1 MKRFTVIAAL
11 VAAFI
16 CSVLVSRVAL
26 ADGKMMIYPYKWRS
40 RPQSA
45 CQPLIN
51 IKVNNRD
58 WNLGHVINKPE
69 ICPEL
74 PRNWIA
80 RPAPETSETDL
91 VEIPPVPQI
100 VQNHFIDNFDILSG
114 TFKESSQRA
123 IIAWNGYEDDRGEE
137 TLILTTNEKSRV
149 GEDIP
154 MLSVMPLPGE
164 PIDIQVVDPNIFLK
178 TRKLLY
184 SKLPPSEAATYS
196 YYEYQRV
203 ISPHNI
209 FVLKLDN
216 LDSFKKEVTAYVAAK
231 YNYQAAAL
239 IDQNT
244 EKIIKAYF
252 DRGFR
257 YFAFDLTEVREN
269 SSDKAAIIYRFKSKF
284 VYFPLQISGVGGT
297 DSRTYVDL
305 IIMTPGMIQNTG
317 VVKIGKDRNDA
328 AVIGNQSVPFTMK
341 EVAGLN
347 PELAKVFK
355 SQNNVCV
362 RGVFFDGKLNGY
374 DGDFTAKNFD

>member
-1 MKRFTVIAAL
+1 MKRFVVISTL

-154 MLSVMPLPGE
+154 MLSVMPLPGR

-184 SKLPPSEAATYS
+184 SKLPPSEVVPIS
-196 YYEYQRV
+196 YYEYQRI

-216 LDSFKKEVTAYVAAK
+216 IDDFKREVTAYVAK
-231 YNYQAAAL
+231 TYNNEAAAL
-239 IDQNT
+239 IDAKT
-244 EKIIKAYF
+244 EKIVGEYF
-252 DRGFR
+252 KRGFR

-269 SSDKAAIIYRFKSKF
+269 SSDKAAIIYRFKSRF

-305 IIMTPGMIQNTG
+305 IIMTPGLIQNTG
-317 VVKIGKDRNDA
+317 VVKIGKEKNDA
-328 AVIGNQSVPFTMK
+328 RITDKSVAFSMD
-341 EVAGLN
+341 EVAGIN
-347 PELAKVFK
+347 PELAAVFK
-355 SQNNVCV
+355 SVHEVKV
-362 RGVFFDGKLNGY
+362 REVVFEGKLNGY
-374 DGDFTAKNFD
+374 NGDFTAKSFD